1 MLIRN
6 QSQEVLKGFPRADV
20 PAPLERHSERS
31 VQSTCYGRLWLSIC
45 SIVRLLSLIGAEC
58 LPLLVVIVV
67 DKGGRSVFQ
76 TLVPRQ
82 DSHPNNDRS
91 HPFVY
96 LPKCLSTVQSLS
108 NDEAD
113 GNGRCGFWTTELQ
126 PAMSAGVRLRK
137 PMFCPYARVS
147 TS

>member
-1 MLIRN
+1 MLIRDS
-6 QSQEVLKGFPRADV
+6 SQEVLKGFPRADV
-20 PAPLERHSERS
+20 PVQLEHHSERS
-31 VQSTCYGRLWLSIC
+31 VRSTCYGRLWLSIC

-82 DSHPNNDRS
+82 DSHPNN
-91 HPFVY
+91 
-96 LPKCLSTVQSLS
+96 LLSYVFPSASQLCSPRPVTRL
-108 NDEAD
+108 NGD
-113 GNGRCGFWTTELQ
+113 GRGGFLTLELQ
-126 PAMSAGVRLRK
+126 PAMIAGIRLRK